1 MSPRTQSVLA
11 WSLFVLILAGVVVN
25 QIAQHT
31 FDSLSIPY
39 LAMALVGAVIVSR
52 TGGNRV
58 GWVMVGIGLIAVSSA
73 LTGILA
79 DRSNLPKWSLVLGSL
94 FSDSMFFATLAG
106 TFVFLPLLFPNGRPP
121 TPRWGWVAWVAVG
134 AVVVNAVLVLI
145 QPTVAGGV
153 PNPLGVAGAPGAEDS
168 AIGTAVIV
176 VLLAC
181 MVLAAASLVVR
192 FRRSSGVERKQVAW
206 LTYAVA
212 MIAVTLVAQELA
224 PILGL
229 DVPDWIENFSFVFA
243 VSVFPIAIG
252 IAVLRYRL
260 YDIGQLVR
268 RTVTYTLVAV
278 LLAAMYLGGIAAIG
292 ALVGR
297 TSPLAV
303 AGATLAAAALFNPV
317 RRRVQAW
324 VDHRFDRARYDT
336 EQVVEGFSARL
347 REVVDLDGLSKDLTG
362 VVTVTLRP
370 VSAGV
375 VLIGESGR

>member
-1 MSPRTQSVLA
+1 
-11 WSLFVLILAGVVVN
+11 
-25 QIAQHT
+25 
-31 FDSLSIPY
+31 
-39 LAMALVGAVIVSR
+39 
-52 TGGNRV
+52 
-58 GWVMVGIGLIAVSSA
+58 
-73 LTGILA
+73 
-79 DRSNLPKWSLVLGSL
+79 
-94 FSDSMFFATLAG
+94 
-106 TFVFLPLLFPNGRPP
+106 
-121 TPRWGWVAWVAVG
+121 
-134 AVVVNAVLVLI
+134 
-145 QPTVAGGV
+145 
-153 PNPLGVAGAPGAEDS
+153 
-168 AIGTAVIV
+168 
-176 VLLAC
+176 
-181 MVLAAASLVVR
+181 
-192 FRRSSGVERKQVAW
+192 
-206 LTYAVA
+206 
-212 MIAVTLVAQELA
+212 
-224 PILGL
+224 
-229 DVPDWIENFSFVFA
+229 
-243 VSVFPIAIG
+243 
-252 IAVLRYRL
+252 L